1 MLKEFQDFIK
11 KGNVLELAVGFIMA
25 TYFGVIVKSLVNDI
39 VMPPIGLALG
49 GVDFADLKF
58 ILKDAQVAV
67 MNGDVVATPEIAE
80 VAIYY
85 GNFINTIIT
94 FIVVAFAVFMIV
106 RSYNNYLKKKEEAPA
121 PAEPPKPTR
130 EEELLTEIRDAL
142 KK

>member
-1 MLKEFQDFIK
+1 MWLF
-11 KGNVLELAVGFIMA
+11 GNLINSLE
-25 TYFGVIVKSLVNDI
+25 YF
-39 VMPPIGLALG
+39 
-49 GVDFADLKF
+49 F
-58 ILKDAQVAV
+58 ILHTCPFDQ
-67 MNGDVVATPEIAE
+67 DRLFDETIYPVATPEIAE

-106 RSYNNYLKKKEEAPA
+106 RSYTNYMKKKEEAPA